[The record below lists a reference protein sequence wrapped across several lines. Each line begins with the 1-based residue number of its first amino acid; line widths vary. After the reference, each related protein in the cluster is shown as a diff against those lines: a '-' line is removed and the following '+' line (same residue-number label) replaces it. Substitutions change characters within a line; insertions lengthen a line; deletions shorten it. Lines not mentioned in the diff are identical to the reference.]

1 MHNSHFQERNA
12 TTWKDILITNVDNT
26 EFNFDTY
33 IKIVDSTLKFHEKM
47 LNESFLIN
55 VIQLMRARI
64 TIIQLSEISTLVT
77 DFLVTKFLSKKE
89 H

>member
-26 EFNFDTY
+26 EFNVDTY
-33 IKIVDSTLKFHEKM
+33 IKIVDSTLKIHETM
-47 LNESFLIN
+47 LNKSFLIN